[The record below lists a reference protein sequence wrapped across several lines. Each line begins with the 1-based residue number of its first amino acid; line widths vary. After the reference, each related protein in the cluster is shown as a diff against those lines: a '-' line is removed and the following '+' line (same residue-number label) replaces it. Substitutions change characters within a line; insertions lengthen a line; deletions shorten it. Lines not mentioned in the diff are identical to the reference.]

1 MQYKTMVMELLE
13 ENERLREKLRG
24 EGKLLTV
31 LDVLAGNLRRRHR
44 ELMGEMQ
51 GSRTDGG
58 FSGISSEALEIAV
71 QEMRDRMTAFSD
83 CDEIM
88 DLDQI
93 MREVVRHSSVE

>member
-13 ENERLREKLRG
+13 ENNGLREKLHADG
-24 EGKLLTV
+24 MLLAA
-31 LDVLAGNLRRRHR
+31 LDVLAGNLRERHR

-71 QEMRDRMTAFSD
+71 QEMRDRMTAYSD
-83 CDEIM
+83 CDETI
-88 DLDQI
+88 DLDQL
-93 MREVVRHSSVE
+93 MREIVRHSSVE